1 MRNLYLLIIILFI
14 SCGKQDHY
22 NKAVSVDASLVSI
35 IDEKEVD
42 KQSPPPNSISEKS
55 VSPSAPQSTS
65 SKIIKNG
72 RIEIEVGDIGKS
84 QKIISENLKK
94 NNAYK
99 QGEFFSNSED
109 QEMLKMTIRV
119 PNQNFDNLLQSMDQG
134 LGNVISKNIG
144 TDDVTEEY
152 TDVSIRLENKLTYL
166 EKYRDLL
173 KKSNSTKDILEIQE
187 NIRAL
192 EEEIE
197 SSKGRLK
204 FIDDKVK
211 YSTIE
216 LTLIKNKPRDSVT
229 SKIGFGSQFADSVA
243 AGWNNFIGFVLGL
256 ISYWPFL
263 LIIPILIILFRKWRK
278 RKVQSPK

>member
-1 MRNLYLLIIILFI
+1 MRNLYLLIIVFFI
-14 SCGKQDHY
+14 SCGKQDHH
-22 NKAVSVDASLVSI
+22 NEAVSMDAALVSVM
-35 IDEKEVD
+35 DETEVE
-42 KQSPPPNSISEKS
+42 KSPPPPNRISEK
-55 VSPSAPQSTS
+55 VASPSEPQKIS

-72 RIEIEVGDIGKS
+72 RIEIEVGDITKS
-84 QKIISENLKK
+84 QKIITENLKK

-99 QGEFFSNSED
+99 QGEFFSNNED
-109 QEMLKMTIRV
+109 QETLKMTIRV

-134 LGNVISKNIG
+134 LGNVISKNIS

-152 TDVSIRLENKLTYL
+152 TDVSIRLQNKLTYL

-216 LTLIKNKPRDSVT
+216 LSLIKNKPRDSVT
-229 SKIGFGSQFADSVA
+229 SKIGFGSQFADSIA

-263 LIIPILIILFRKWRK
+263 LIIPILIIIFRKWRK
-278 RKVQSPK
+278 RRIKSKE

>member
-1 MRNLYLLIIILFI
+1 MRNLYLLILVFFI
-14 SCGKQDHY
+14 SCGKQENYDE
-22 NKAVSVDASLVSI
+22 AISVDASLVSV
-35 IDEKEVD
+35 IDETEVD
-42 KQSPPPNSISEKS
+42 KSPPPPNSISEKIA
-55 VSPSAPQSTS
+55 SPSESQKTS

-72 RIEIEVGDIGKS
+72 RIEIEVGDINNS
-84 QKIISENLKK
+84 QKIITENLKK

-99 QGEFFSNSED
+99 RGEFFSNSED
-109 QEMLKMTIRV
+109 HEMLKMTIRV
-119 PNQNFDNLLQSMDQG
+119 PNQNFDNLLQSMDKG
-134 LGNVISKNIG
+134 LGNVISKNVG

-243 AGWNNFIGFVLGL
+243 AGWNNFIGFLLGL

-263 LIIPILIILFRKWRK
+263 LIIPIIIFAVRKWRK
-278 RKVQSPK
+278 RKSKA

>member
-1 MRNLYLLIIILFI
+1 MRNLYLLLLIFFI
-14 SCGKQDHY
+14 SCGKQENYDE
-22 NKAVSVDASLVSI
+22 AISVDAALVSVL
-35 IDEKEVD
+35 DEAEVD
-42 KQSPPPNSISEKS
+42 KSPPPNQISEKAA
-55 VSPSAPQSTS
+55 SPSEHQKTS

-72 RIEIEVGDIGKS
+72 RIEIEVGDINKS
-84 QKIISENLKK
+84 QKIITENLKK

-119 PNQNFDNLLQSMDQG
+119 PNQNFDNLLQSMDKG
-134 LGNVISKNIG
+134 LGNVISKNVG

-229 SKIGFGSQFADSVA
+229 SKIGFGSQFADSIA
-243 AGWNNFIGFVLGL
+243 AGWNNFIGFLLGL

-263 LIIPILIILFRKWRK
+263 LIIPIIIFAVRKWRK
-278 RKVQSPK
+278 RKSKA